1 MPPIN
6 IKWSTE
12 VTGRKLIDINSSG
25 KVKMSN
31 TKLSLEVTE
40 RQLISTSLSTE
51 VMGLQQIGA
60 KLFTEVRDRQI
71 INTKSSIK
79 VIGHLMIYAKSSMGR
94 QMINTESSIYTMG
107 PQIINTK
114 SSTEVNGRQWSIQS
128 HPLKSRGLYI
138 TSTKSFIHWSDGAP
152 HYWWNRYKLKLLNV
166 EWSMYNRR
174 LNQMVDTKASVE
186 VIGPQMIGTMNS
198 QGAESLVRE

>member
-1 MPPIN
+1 
-6 IKWSTE
+6 
-12 VTGRKLIDINSSG
+12 
-25 KVKMSN
+25 MSN

-40 RQLISTSLSTE
+40 RQLISTSVSTE

-79 VIGHLMIYAKSSMGR
+79 VIGHLMSYAKSSMGR

-114 SSTEVNGRQWSIQS
+114 SSTEVTGRQWSIQS

-138 TSTKSFIHWSDGAP
+138 TSTKSFIH
-152 HYWWNRYKLKLLNV
+152 
-166 EWSMYNRR
+166 
-174 LNQMVDTKASVE
+174 
-186 VIGPQMIGTMNS
+186 
-198 QGAESLVRE
+198 